1 MTAGPDTNRR
11 TFLKAVGGALGSAAL
26 PLGSIAA
33 GAAEPAAPD
42 VIVIGGGFAGVTAAR
57 ELRHAGFRVLL
68 LEARNRL
75 GGRTF
80 AVPVGDEIFELGG
93 TWIHSTQPHVWAEA
107 NRYGLELIETPDGLP
122 ERILWWDGTRAKE
135 AGLLDMRP
143 LVGAALCASADDA
156 APDMPLPVLET
167 FAALD
172 LLMSRFH
179 AEASTALPR
188 PFDPFFSDA
197 WQALDHLSVRDRLTA
212 MDLAADERA
221 LLEGVLGASAH
232 GAFQEAG
239 LVDMLRWW
247 ALSGGDLQRYSDSV
261 ARYRFR
267 DGTSSLIDAM
277 IADAAPDV
285 RLQTP
290 VVRVV
295 QTEDGVAVTTAA
307 HETVRARA
315 VIAALPLNVLAQIEF
330 SPSLDPLKVAAAR
343 ERHAG
348 AGVKAYIRV
357 RGELPRMLALAPETE
372 PFSTIMTAHGGK
384 DGGVLI
390 AFGTDPRKID
400 VHAVSA
406 VQAEVR
412 RYLPQAEVIETFAYD
427 WHLDPYARGTWCIF
441 RKEQITKYLAALR
454 APAGRVYFAGGDFA
468 LGWRGFIDGA
478 IESGTRT
485 AHEVIDRLHDRPQ
498 RRSRAAVHGGAGEAA
513 HGATAFGPC
522 AVCHPTDA
530 SGRSGAGPN
539 LRGVVGRKAASDPSF
554 AYSEALRARGA
565 TWTET
570 ELDAFLAD
578 PQAYAPGTTMSFA
591 GLKDPAA
598 RAAVIRVLLG
608 GK

>member
-1 MTAGPDTNRR
+1 MDAGPDPNRR

-26 PLGSIAA
+26 PLGA
-33 GAAEPAAPD
+33 GGTSTAEPADPD

-57 ELRHAGFRVLL
+57 ELRHAGIRVLL
-68 LEARNRL
+68 IEARNRL

-93 TWIHSTQPHVWAEA
+93 TWIHSTQPHVWAEV
-107 NRYGLELIETPDGLP
+107 NRYGLELIETPDGVP
-122 ERILWWDGTRAKE
+122 ERILWWDGRRAKE
-135 AGLLDMRP
+135 AGVLDMRP

-156 APDMPLPVLET
+156 APDVPLSVLST

-172 LLMSRFH
+172 ALMSRFH
-179 AEASTALPR
+179 AEAGAVLPR
-188 PFDPFFSDA
+188 PFDPFSSDA
-197 WQALDHLSVRDRLTA
+197 WEPLDRLSIRDRLTS
-212 MDLAADERA
+212 MDLATDERA

-277 IADAAPDV
+277 LADAAPEV

-295 QTEDGVAVTTAA
+295 QTEDAVAVTTAA
-307 HETVRARA
+307 HETIRARA
-315 VIAALPLNVLAQIEF
+315 VIVALPLNVLAQIAF
-330 SPSLDPLKVAAAR
+330 SPSLDPLKVAAAQ

-357 RGELPRMLALAPETE
+357 RGEVPRILALAPETE

-390 AFGTDPRKID
+390 AFGTDPRRID
-400 VHAVSA
+400 VHALPA
-406 VQAEVR
+406 VQQEVR

-427 WHLDPYARGTWCIF
+427 WHLDPYARGTWCVF

-485 AHEVIDRLHDRPQ
+485 AHDVIDRLHDRP
-498 RRSRAAVHGGAGEAA
+498 SRPARPAAYAAGSQAAV
-513 HGATAFGPC
+513 FGPC

-565 TWTET
+565 TWTEK